1 MKNMKSMKNHF
12 KSLKGFCHG
21 ITTLG
26 ERGQL
31 VIPLEARKKL
41 KLKQKDKLFVFSRFD
56 KVLVLVKMNEL
67 QSLLDILL
75 PAGVSLKMARPLK
88 EIKLKKK

>member
-1 MKNMKSMKNHF
+1 MKNQF

-26 ERGQL
+26 ERGQV
-31 VIPLEARKKL
+31 VIPHEARRKL

-67 QSLLDILL
+67 QSLMNILL
-75 PAGVSLKMARPLK
+75 PPGVSLKMARSLK